1 MDDQRWIGHV
11 SGGLAFTKVQE
22 RPDVPCYSHHPAL
35 SSRFLLLQMLLLHPW
50 PSSSLHQLSA
60 WGHAPVVTV
69 SQPRPSGV
77 VRGT

>member
-1 MDDQRWIGHV
+1 M
-11 SGGLAFTKVQE
+11 
-22 RPDVPCYSHHPAL
+22 PCYSHHRAL

-50 PSSSLHQLSA
+50 PSSSPHQLSA
-60 WGHAPVVTV
+60 WGRAPVVTV